1 MTSYEFIKQ
10 TYETAGQGHVLSFY
24 ETLDSPQQAQFLSQL
39 SSIHPQRVNAIYN
52 AAIRAEQTHDDHPD
66 NDSKITPPPSD
77 IRDDAPSQQ
86 ARAEWSRIG
95 LDAVAGN
102 KVAVIL
108 LAGGQGTRLGS
119 SDPKGCYD
127 IGLPSNKSLF
137 QLQAERIRKLQSL
150 AGGNDVVVPWYIMT
164 SGPTRK
170 ATEAYFEENKYFGL
184 DKANVIFFDQGGLIL
199 SSNTKMRQD

>member
-1 MTSYEFIKQ
+1 MPSYDFIMQ
-10 TYETAGQGHVLSFY
+10 TYEAAGQGHVLQFY
-24 ETLDSPQQAQFLSQL
+24 DELDSAQQETLLSQL
-39 SSIHPQRVNAIYN
+39 SAIHPQRVNQIYN

-66 NDSKITPPPSD
+66 NDNTITPPPSD
-77 IRDDAPSQQ
+77 VRDDSPSEG

-95 LDAVAGN
+95 LEAVASN

-119 SDPKGCYD
+119 SDPKGCYN

-150 AGGNDVVVPWYIMT
+150 ATAGGKENVVVPWYIMT

-170 ATEAYFEENKYFGL
+170 ATETYFEENKYFGL
-184 DKANVIFFDQGGLIL
+184 DKANVVFFDQGRSHLIC
-199 SSNTKMRQD
+199 QQ